1 MTRVSLD
8 DLDAVPIGDLTWHPV
23 RRALGTTA
31 FGVSAWTAAEP
42 GDPWPLRFWNA
53 TTGDAELTLIGHDAI
68 VTAVAFGPGGKK
80 LASAGRD
87 DKVRNELGVE
97 AFGVNAVVLPA
108 GYATKRHYHERQEE
122 LYLVLRG
129 RATFTVGDETFDAG
143 PGTFVQVAV
152 GTHREAVAAAADTAV
167 VVIGGRPG
175 AALPVS
181 AHEFFAAAEPAYR
194 AGDYERA
201 IAIAS
206 EGLAD
211 WPDHGLLNYQLAC
224 YFALAGRLDEARM
237 RLELAFAGD
246 ERTRAWAAQDDD
258 LAALR

>member
-8 DLDAVPIGDLTWHPV
+8 DLDAVPIGDLTWRPV

-31 FGVSAWTAAEP
+31 FGVSAWTAAHP
-42 GDPWPLRFWNA
+42 GDHLIEPHDE
-53 TTGDAELTLIGHDAI
+53 TTAGAAGH
-68 VTAVAFGPGGKK
+68 
-80 LASAGRD
+80 
-87 DKVRNELGVE
+87 
-97 AFGVNAVVLPA
+97 
-108 GYATKRHYHERQEE
+108 EE

-129 RATFTVGDETFDAG
+129 RARFTVAGDTFDAA

-152 GTHREAVAAAADTAV
+152 GTHREAVAAEADTAV
-167 VVIGGRPG
+167 VVIGGVPG

-194 AGDYERA
+194 AGDYARA
-201 IAIAS
+201 VEIAS

-224 YFALAGRLDEARM
+224 YLALAGRLEEARTH
-237 RLELAFAGD
+237 LERAFAGD
-246 ERTRAWAAQDDD
+246 ERTRAWAAQDAD

>member
-42 GDPWPLRFWNA
+42 GDELIEPHDE
-53 TTGDAELTLIGHDAI
+53 TTAGAAGH
-68 VTAVAFGPGGKK
+68 
-80 LASAGRD
+80 
-87 DKVRNELGVE
+87 
-97 AFGVNAVVLPA
+97 
-108 GYATKRHYHERQEE
+108 EE

-152 GTHREAVAAAADTAV
+152 GTHREAVA
-167 VVIGGRPG
+167 
-175 AALPVS
+175 
-181 AHEFFAAAEPAYR
+181 AAAEPAYR